1 MKIQIDS
8 VIYEGTAVEIL
19 NSLRD
24 QIFDPTEFPDTE
36 TYLWFLQNNVI
47 RSTGKDCALPKG
59 DLEAQAKAMAYK
71 IEDLKDAN
79 GNYIWSEITPSV
91 RKDVPFPQDED
102 KRVRY
107 PEKPAY
113 IPYDA
118 SKGTHDGNCAP
129 AFGNVD
135 AYRVHVYSSNL

>member
-59 DLEAQAKAMAYK
+59 DLAAQA
-71 IEDLKDAN
+71 
-79 GNYIWSEITPSV
+79 
-91 RKDVPFPQDED
+91 
-102 KRVRY
+102 
-107 PEKPAY
+107 
-113 IPYDA
+113 
-118 SKGTHDGNCAP
+118 
-129 AFGNVD
+129 
-135 AYRVHVYSSNL
+135 

>member
-24 QIFDPTEFPDTE
+24 QIFDPTEFPDTG

-59 DLEAQAKAMAYK
+59 GLEAQAKAMLHYL
-71 IEDLKDAN
+71 E
-79 GNYIWSEITPSV
+79 EIGGLLLL
-91 RKDVPFPQDED
+91 E
-102 KRVRY
+102 
-107 PEKPAY
+107 E
-113 IPYDA
+113 
-118 SKGTHDGNCAP
+118 
-129 AFGNVD
+129 
-135 AYRVHVYSSNL
+135 

>member
-36 TYLWFLQNNVI
+36 TYLCFLQNNVI

-59 DLEAQAKAMAYK
+59 GLEAQAKAMLHYL
-71 IEDLKDAN
+71 E
-79 GNYIWSEITPSV
+79 EIGGLLLL
-91 RKDVPFPQDED
+91 E
-102 KRVRY
+102 
-107 PEKPAY
+107 E
-113 IPYDA
+113 
-118 SKGTHDGNCAP
+118 
-129 AFGNVD
+129 
-135 AYRVHVYSSNL
+135 

>member
-47 RSTGKDCALPKG
+47 RSTG
-59 DLEAQAKAMAYK
+59 
-71 IEDLKDAN
+71 
-79 GNYIWSEITPSV
+79 
-91 RKDVPFPQDED
+91 
-102 KRVRY
+102 
-107 PEKPAY
+107 
-113 IPYDA
+113 
-118 SKGTHDGNCAP
+118 
-129 AFGNVD
+129 
-135 AYRVHVYSSNL
+135 